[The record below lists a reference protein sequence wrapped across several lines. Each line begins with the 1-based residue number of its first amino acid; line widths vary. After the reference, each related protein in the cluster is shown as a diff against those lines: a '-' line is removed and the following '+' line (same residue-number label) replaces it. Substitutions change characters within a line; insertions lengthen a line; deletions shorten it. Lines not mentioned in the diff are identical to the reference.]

1 MEIYSTMKHIQLYEA
16 FQDKIIDP
24 TTRKI
29 SGRISEISL
38 GPEYVTCGQP
48 EHEFFL
54 SGPTENEEAARV
66 IADDLRYK
74 VCHESKAW
82 DRFVERFG
90 YDRKKRHEWIEDG
103 LRISQWVELDNLEKM
118 GYTLSVRPLEYKNR
132 FNRKEVR
139 RLRVH

>member
-1 MEIYSTMKHIQLYEA
+1 MKHIQLYEA
-16 FQDKIIDP
+16 FRSKIIDP

-74 VCHESKAW
+74 VCYESKAW
-82 DRFVERFG
+82 DRFVNRFG
-90 YDRKKRHEWIEDG
+90 HEEGLKRHECIEASLGID
-103 LRISQWVELDNLEKM
+103 RDVELDNLEKM